1 MIDCQPIVDKT
12 YKKVLAMENSGNVAS
27 YIPELAKVDDT
38 KFGVCLTT
46 QNGEVFTAGDATVKF
61 SIQSIAKVLS
71 LSLVLSKIGDDLW
84 KRMDFEPSGTAFNSL
99 VQLESENG
107 IPRNP
112 LINAGAIVVCD
123 IICELFDNPKKALL
137 DYVREVSGI
146 EDLQYSEN
154 IAHSEQQ
161 TGYRN
166 FALANF
172 IKSFNNIKNTCDQV
186 TDLYFYLCSIEMTCE
201 QLSYTF
207 GFLAN
212 RGKQF
217 NTGKTIVTPNQAK
230 RINAIMQT
238 CGFYDEAGEFAY
250 KVGLPGKSGVGGGM
264 VAILPGSY
272 AIAVWSPKLNK
283 KGNSYRG
290 MKFLQ
295 YFTDETQDTVF

>member
-1 MIDCQPIVDKT
+1 
-12 YKKVLAMENSGNVAS
+12 MENSGNVAS

-46 QNGEVFTAGDATVKF
+46 QTGEVFTAGDATVKF

-123 IICELFDNPKKALL
+123 IICELFDNPKEALL
-137 DYVREVSGI
+137 HYVREVSGI
-146 EDLQYSEN
+146 EDLHYSEN

-186 TDLYFYLCSIEMTCE
+186 TDLYFHLCSIEMTCE

-272 AIAVWSPKLNK
+272 TIAVWSPKLNK
-283 KGNSYRG
+283 QGNSYRG

>member
-1 MIDCQPIVDKT
+1 
-12 YKKVLAMENSGNVAS
+12 MENSGNVAS
-27 YIPELAKVDDT
+27 YIPELAKVDAT

-46 QNGEVFTAGDATVKF
+46 QTGEVFTAGDATLKF

-123 IICELFDNPKKALL
+123 IICELFDNPKEALL

-186 TDLYFYLCSIEMTCE
+186 TDLYFHLCSIEMTCE

-217 NTGKTIVTPNQAK
+217 KTGKTIVTPNQAK

-283 KGNSYRG
+283 QGNSYRG

>member
-46 QNGEVFTAGDATVKF
+46 QTGEVFTAGDATVKF

-123 IICELFDNPKKALL
+123 IICELFDNPKEALL
-137 DYVREVSGI
+137 DYIREVSGI
-146 EDLQYSEN
+146 EDLRYSEN

-186 TDLYFYLCSIEMTCE
+186 TDLYFHLCSIEMTCE

-283 KGNSYRG
+283 QGNSYRG

-295 YFTDETQDTVF
+295 HFTDETQDTVF

>member
-46 QNGEVFTAGDATVKF
+46 QTGEVFTAGDATVKF

-123 IICELFDNPKKALL
+123 IICELFDSPKEALL

-186 TDLYFYLCSIEMTCE
+186 TDLYFHLCSIEMTCE

-283 KGNSYRG
+283 QGNSYRG

>member
-46 QNGEVFTAGDATVKF
+46 QTGEVFTAGDATVKF

-123 IICELFDNPKKALL
+123 IICELFDNPKEALL

-186 TDLYFYLCSIEMTCE
+186 TDLYFHLCSIEMTCE

-217 NTGKTIVTPNQAK
+217 KTGKTIVTPNQAK

-283 KGNSYRG
+283 QGNSYRG

-295 YFTDETQDTVF
+295 HFTDETQDTVF

>member
-46 QNGEVFTAGDATVKF
+46 QTGEVFTAGDATVKF

-123 IICELFDNPKKALL
+123 IICELFDNPKEALL
-137 DYVREVSGI
+137 DYIREVSGI
-146 EDLQYSEN
+146 EDLRYSEN

-186 TDLYFYLCSIEMTCE
+186 TDLYFHLCSIEMTCE

-283 KGNSYRG
+283 QGNSYRG